1 MHDMSDVKE
10 FIDMAARYPLLTQ
23 QQEIE
28 LGRRIQLWLKHPDPP
43 QGLVRSGRRARDQFV
58 CCNLRLVVA
67 VAKKYLRRISGTS
80 ITFADLLQEGTIG
93 LQRAA
98 EKYDPECGYKM
109 STYAYWWIRQSIT
122 RSIDMK
128 TGMIRISS
136 GAKRKL
142 QKFREAAAEGG
153 TMTEILDRAGLTQRD
168 LKIVEQASICY
179 KVTCLDGLDLNAI

>member
-1 MHDMSDVKE
+1 MSDIKD

-23 QQEIE
+23 EQEIE

-43 QGLVRSGRRARDQFV
+43 RGVIRSGQRAREQFV

-67 VAKKYLRRISGTS
+67 VAKKYQRRIAGTCL
-80 ITFADLLQEGTIG
+80 TFADLLQEGTIG

-109 STYAYWWIRQSIT
+109 STYAYWWIRQAIT
-122 RSIDMK
+122 RTIDMK
-128 TGMIRISS
+128 SGVIHISS

-142 QKFREAAAEGG
+142 QKFRDAAEAGG
-153 TMTEILDRAGLTQRD
+153 TMEQILDRAGLTQRD

-179 KVTCLDGLDLNAI
+179 KVTCLDGLDLNTI